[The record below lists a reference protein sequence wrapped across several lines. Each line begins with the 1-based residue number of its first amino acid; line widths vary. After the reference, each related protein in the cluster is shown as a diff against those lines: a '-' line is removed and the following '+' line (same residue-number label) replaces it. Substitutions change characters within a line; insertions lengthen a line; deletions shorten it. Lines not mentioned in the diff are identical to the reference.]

1 MYVES
6 QSNQGVPF
14 TNTCSRVAKQRPKH
28 VLKCVKL
35 GKPGVFVRIKLGYLA
50 FCDFFLFSF
59 SSQAGIFSQTR
70 PAVKQLT

>member
-28 VLKCVKL
+28 VLKCVKP
-35 GKPGVFVRIKLGYLA
+35 GKPGVFVRIKPGYLP
-50 FCDFFLFSF
+50 FCDFFFFFPFLLKLEFL
-59 SSQAGIFSQTR
+59 AR
-70 PAVKQLT
+70 PDQQSNS